1 MANLVYRS
9 LIDQSEDQ
17 SIVFLGEGGSG
28 KTESYKTIIN
38 FLTHIQEP
46 KKTKSK
52 YHVEVNRR
60 RNSVSCTASLGTPR
74 RNSPTPSIHTVH
86 NSLLPGDR
94 STYVLKARSESTDRN
109 PTTKCKNVG
118 FDFSHHKSTENLHQS
133 GVHNTQMKVC
143 VKHNHIDVRA
153 TPQPP
158 HKAYSSRASSS
169 TKLNEIVIP
178 VPTLLPRQSKVNPS
192 KNPCT
197 NSHDYAKTTSA
208 KGGSNVSCKNC
219 GHMRCIRQ
227 KSFENEEPGSLKFSR
242 RLHGSSTSIPSG
254 FKVKSAAE
262 RGSKLHGS
270 SISLHRQYSGGSLM
284 GDDREVMSE
293 RLSLFDA
300 HKIKKR
306 AADLNSVKERIRQ
319 RKLDEYAD
327 FVKTQKLRECV
338 ECADVFLEAMG
349 SAATMNNTNS
359 SRYVR
364 LYCFF
369 LTILIINCYFQGK
382 LVDIEIDFKGD
393 PVGVHITHCK

>member
-1 MANLVYRS
+1 MSTYSYGLANLVYRS

-38 FLTHIQEP
+38 YLTHIQEP

-60 RNSVSCTASLGTPR
+60 RNSTSCTAAIGTPR
-74 RNSPTPSIHTVH
+74 RPSPTPSAHPAC

-94 STYVLKARSESTDRN
+94 SSYVLKGRSESTDRN
-109 PTTKCKNVG
+109 PSTKCKNVG
-118 FDFSHHKSTENLHQS
+118 FDFSHHKSTENLQQHS
-133 GVHNTQMKVC
+133 VHNIQMKTC

-158 HKAYSSRASSS
+158 HKTYSQRASSS

-178 VPTLLPRQSKVNPS
+178 VPTLQRQSKCTQS
-192 KNPCT
+192 KNPLT
-197 NSHDYAKTTSA
+197 NSHDYTKTTNA
-208 KGGSNVSCKNC
+208 RGGSNMSCKNC

-227 KSFENEEPGSLKFSR
+227 KSFENEEPGSLNVAKKF
-242 RLHGSSTSIPSG
+242 HGSSTSIPSG

-262 RGSKLHGS
+262 RSSKLHGS

-284 GDDREVMSE
+284 GDDREGMSE
-293 RLSLFDA
+293 RMSLFDA

-306 AADLNSVKERIRQ
+306 TAELNSLKERIRQ
-319 RKLDEYAD
+319 KRLDEYTD
-327 FVKTQKLRECV
+327 FVRTQKLRECV

-349 SAATMNNTNS
+349 SAATVNNTNS

-364 LYCFF
+364 LTF
-369 LTILIINCYFQGK
+369 
-382 LVDIEIDFKGD
+382 
-393 PVGVHITHCK
+393 

>member
-1 MANLVYRS
+1 MANLAYRS

-52 YHVEVNRR
+52 YHVEKNPR
-60 RNSVSCTASLGTPR
+60 RNSMSCTAAIGTPR
-74 RNSPTPSIHTVH
+74 RHSPTPSLHTVC

-94 STYVLKARSESTDRN
+94 STYVLKGRSESSDRN
-109 PTTKCKNVG
+109 PNSKCKNVG
-118 FDFSHHKSTENLHQS
+118 FDFSLHKSTENFHQHS
-133 GVHNTQMKVC
+133 VHNIQMKTC
-143 VKHNHIDVRA
+143 VKHNHIDVRT

-158 HKAYSSRASSS
+158 HKAYSPKASSS
-169 TKLNEIVIP
+169 TKLNEILIP
-178 VPTLLPRQSKVNPS
+178 VPTLLPRQSKCNQS
-192 KNPCT
+192 KNPLT
-197 NSHDYAKTTSA
+197 NSHDYAKTTNA
-208 KGGSNVSCKNC
+208 KGGSNMSCKNC

-227 KSFENEEPGSLKFSR
+227 KSFENDEPGSLKLSR
-242 RLHGSSTSIPSG
+242 KFHGSSTSIPSG

-262 RGSKLHGS
+262 RSSKLHGS

-284 GDDREVMSE
+284 GDDRETISE
-293 RLSLFDA
+293 RMSLFDA

-306 AADLNSVKERIRQ
+306 TTELNSLKERIRQ
-319 RKLDEYAD
+319 RKFDEYAD

-349 SAATMNNTNS
+349 SAATINNTNS
-359 SRYVR
+359 SRYVSFLGV
-364 LYCFF
+364 LYKIHF
-369 LTILIINCYFQGK
+369 
-382 LVDIEIDFKGD
+382 DFASF
-393 PVGVHITHCK
+393 